1 MPSYRYIAL
10 SQDHKELSGVI
21 QAPDEQFA
29 RTKLG
34 ELNFSI
40 VSLTLAEPSTTS
52 PEVPTTS
59 AAPHRPTFE
68 FEAIDKNSKKVVGTI
83 VAESAAKAF
92 GRLFEEYKLNV
103 LWIVDTTATPEAK
116 QAAKQ
121 SGITELQTQYATTS
135 GPNTK
140 KIAEDKDALA
150 QAASLAARQELLG
163 KVDFTTQKVGQF
175 LKDYGADLKIEER
188 DTIQNYINQLIRI
201 KDSTN
206 LEHIRSTCERMLD
219 HLQKQELFLHEEQK
233 SRESAKFK
241 VETKEMLSEL
251 KRTGLSKD
259 IDLAKI
265 VSDLSKKAFLKPL
278 GDFIFKFFPPPT
290 PDELRIKEEIQATTH
305 HMWSYAAIALTGKNK
320 MLKHE
325 AIDSLKTLFAERKR
339 LKLELRAAHGATV
352 TQSPETTPRLAW
364 EHATSL
370 FGWFLTFYLVVYI
383 VAFPFTVKNFGMM
396 KLPAGLYFYHSV
408 LTKGVTIFLFMGYCA
423 LQMHIFWLR
432 KNKIAPFV
440 LYPLAL
446 TSFLLIAI
454 NLM

>member
-40 VSLTLAEPSTTS
+40 VSLAEESAIMSAT
-52 PEVPTTS
+52 PEAKAS
-59 AAPHRPTFE
+59 SRPTFE

-83 VAESAAKAF
+83 VAENALKAF

-103 LWIVDTTATPEAK
+103 LWMVNQTSSAEEKEVAK
-116 QAAKQ
+116 QK
-121 SGITELQTQYATTS
+121 GITELQSQYATTS
-135 GPNTK
+135 SPTTK
-140 KIAEDKDALA
+140 KITDDKDALA
-150 QAASLAARQELLG
+150 QATSLAARQELLD
-163 KVDFTTQKVGQF
+163 KVDFTTQKVTQF
-175 LKDYGADLKIEER
+175 LNDYGTDLKLEER
-188 DTIQNYINQLIRI
+188 ATIQNYINQLIRI

-206 LEHIRSTCERMLD
+206 LEHIRSTCERMLE
-219 HLQKQELFLHEEQK
+219 HLQKQELFIHEEQK

-259 IDLAKI
+259 IDLSKML
-265 VSDLSKKAFLKPL
+265 SDFSKNNLWKPL
-278 GDFIFKFFPPPT
+278 GDFVLKIFPPPT
-290 PDELRIKEEIQATTH
+290 PEELRIKAELKVTSH
-305 HMWSYAAIALTGKNK
+305 HMWSYATIALTGKNK
-320 MLKHE
+320 VLKRE
-325 AIDSLKTLFAERKR
+325 ALESIKTLFGERKR
-339 LKLELRAAHGATV
+339 LKIELRAAHELANPRP
-352 TQSPETTPRLAW
+352 QAELTPSLAY
-364 EHATSL
+364 EHAASF
-370 FGWFLTFYLVVYI
+370 FGGILAFYLLIYI
-383 VAFPFTVKNFGMM
+383 VAFPFTVKNFGFP
-396 KLPAGLYFYHSV
+396 KLPAGLFFYHSV

-440 LYPLAL
+440 LYPLTL
-446 TSFLLIAI
+446 TSFLLITI